1 MIYFNK
7 NSSTLQTSV
16 PVTDP
21 NFFYVV
27 DLNEKGYMRNLFW
40 TDARSRVA
48 SAYFCDVIASDT
60 VCLTYKFEAP
70 LVAFIGENHH
80 AILLGCASHCFIL
93 SRIRQGIPDTMGEL
107 FYFEATQVSLNR
119 VVHYFLEPEEFEAAW
134 EEMTQ
139 RHGIRDHR
147 WIHEDRK
154 KGVPAYS
161 KDTGR
166 NENHRLESLA
176 DMDLRN
182 SSFMLK
188 PRCYLELQLSR
199 LYKKKILRRFIRR
212 WRACSPVLEQDK
224 LMLMGR

>member
-80 AILLGCASHCFIL
+80 AIHLGFGLLA
-93 SRIRQGIPDTMGEL
+93 GETTES
-107 FYFEATQVSLNR
+107 Y
-119 VVHYFLEPEEFEAAW
+119 AW
-134 EEMTQ
+134 
-139 RHGIRDHR
+139 
-147 WIHEDRK
+147 
-154 KGVPAYS
+154 
-161 KDTGR
+161 
-166 NENHRLESLA
+166 L
-176 DMDLRN
+176 
-182 SSFMLK
+182 
-188 PRCYLELQLSR
+188 
-199 LYKKKILRRFIRR
+199 
-212 WRACSPVLEQDK
+212 
-224 LMLMGR
+224 